1 MTVGCV
7 WCSCSY
13 IVSMVFTPKYLLISP
28 SLCSSPPSPPF
39 PCLLS
44 GVPGVMGDVGLMR
57 PPGLDGMS
65 GATGLEGDNGK
76 LANSHIQLLK
86 DVIWVYTFTV
96 QSVSYYDICYL
107 IPEYV
112 VIWCCF

>member
-1 MTVGCV
+1 MCGVLAVILSSWCV
-7 WCSCSY
+7 LLNISSY
-13 IVSMVFTPKYLLISP
+13 PHP
-28 SLCSSPPSPPF
+28 SYLCSSPPSPPF